1 MKPRNAP
8 DRRRRVSSS
17 AGTDDGAR
25 PAPVDLRRL
34 KLYSARRRRHLAAAE
49 SVGGTPAP
57 GATFREWL
65 DALPDQLGARRLRA
79 AADAVIAARRACR
92 PVAMAMGGH
101 VVKVGCGPVVIDL
114 MRRGLVTAV
123 AVHGATAIHDVELA
137 MLGAT
142 SEDVGENLRT
152 GRFGMVR
159 ETMSFFARAVR
170 YARRRRIGY
179 GRAVGQL
186 ILDRRL
192 PHARLSMLAAAAEL
206 GLPATIHAAIG
217 TDTVH
222 MFAGID
228 GAALGEATLLD
239 FRLACGVVRAMGA
252 ERRGGPCG
260 VWFNIGSAVLLPEV
274 FLKTVAVARNLGA
287 RLDDLTTVNMDMIRH
302 YRPSQNV
309 VGRPVA
315 PGHGLDLCGHHEIML
330 PLLRQAIVEQ
340 AGGIGA

>member
-1 MKPRNAP
+1 MNAP
-8 DRRRRVSSS
+8 DRRRQASSIP
-17 AGTDDGAR
+17 AAADRDAR
-25 PAPVDLRRL
+25 AVPVDLRRL
-34 KLYSARRRRHLAAAE
+34 RLYSARRRRHLAGAE
-49 SVGGTPAP
+49 SAGGTPPA

-65 DALPDQLGARRLRA
+65 DALPDQLGARWLRA
-79 AADAVIAARRACR
+79 AADAVIAARRAGR

-142 SEDVGENLRT
+142 SEDVGENLRS

-159 ETMSFFARAVR
+159 ETMTFFADAVR
-170 YARRRRIGY
+170 LARRRGIGY
-179 GRAVGQL
+179 GRAVGRL
-186 ILDRRL
+186 VLDRRL
-192 PHARLSMLAAAAEL
+192 PHAGLSMLAAAAEL
-206 GLPATIHAAIG
+206 DLPATIHAAIG

-228 GAALGEATLLD
+228 GAALGEATLRD

-252 ERRGGPCG
+252 RRRGGPCG

-287 RLDDLTTVNMDMIRH
+287 RLDGLTTVNMDMIRH
-302 YRPSQNV
+302 YRPARNV

-315 PGHGLDLCGHHEIML
+315 PGRGLDLCGHHEIML
-330 PLLRQAIVEQ
+330 PLLRQAIVERAAG
-340 AGGIGA
+340 AGG